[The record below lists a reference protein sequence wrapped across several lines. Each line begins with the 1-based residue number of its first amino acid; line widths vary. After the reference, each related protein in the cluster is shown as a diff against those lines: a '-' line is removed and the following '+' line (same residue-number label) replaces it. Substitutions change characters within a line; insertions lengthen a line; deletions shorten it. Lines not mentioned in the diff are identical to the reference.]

1 MRSLDK
7 KKIAVLCAMLMMILC
22 VGAVNSR
29 LADQE
34 DLSVSAGYEEYEMSQ
49 LEHDGEVLVDSVNV
63 TALPGKQDDG
73 EEDEAEEASAMLSE
87 SSIVTSDNV
96 AELENA
102 DTYFGE
108 VRASVTMD
116 RNEIISMLTDVINE
130 LPEGTEKNNAT
141 QQKLKIIDY
150 MNKENEIESL
160 IENKG
165 FSEALVIITDTSVN
179 VSVKKQELSQADIA
193 KIMDIVMRETG
204 RTAEEIVIQSK
215 F

>member
-1 MRSLDK
+1 MRSFDK
-7 KKIAVLCAMLMMILC
+7 KKIAVLSAMLVMILC
-22 VGAVNSR
+22 VGAINHR
-29 LADQE
+29 LSVQE
-34 DLSVSAGYEEYEMSQ
+34 DLSVSAGYEDYELSQ
-49 LEHDGEVLVDSVNV
+49 LEHDGEVLVDSINV
-63 TALPGKQDDG
+63 TALPGESDG
-73 EEDEAEEASAMLSE
+73 SGDSEQPASGDSQ
-87 SSIVTSDNV
+87 IVTSDNV

-116 RNEIISMLTDVINE
+116 RNEIISMLTEVINE
-130 LPEGTEKNNAT
+130 LPDGTEKNNAT
-141 QQKLKIIDY
+141 KQKLKIIDY

-179 VSVKKQELSQADIA
+179 ISVKKQELSQADVA
-193 KIMDIVMRETG
+193 KIMDIAIRETG
-204 RTAEEIVIQSK
+204 RKAEEIVIQSK